1 MKQIPLSLA
10 PRTQRSLDNFI
21 AGANEAAL
29 RHLRALT
36 AGSAPVYLWGPAGSG
51 KTHVI
56 QAVVHRFQAG
66 GATVGWFGDA
76 DPLPWRHDEGRS
88 LIVLDA
94 CERLGAEQQHA
105 AFALLAQAAGSGT
118 TVLAAGR
125 VPPVDLPLR
134 EDLRTRLAWGH
145 VFALQPLSDTE
156 VRVALRRESDNLGA
170 YLPDEVLDY
179 LLSRFERNLQNL
191 MALLARLNEFS
202 LAEKRPFSVPLL
214 KRMLLEEEGLHRS
227 HMP

>member
-10 PRTQRSLDNFI
+10 PPAQRSFDNFI

-29 RHLRALT
+29 THLRALA
-36 AGSAPVYLWGPAGSG
+36 AGSDPVYLWGPAGCG
-51 KTHVI
+51 KTHVM
-56 QAVVHRFQAG
+56 QALVHRFQAS
-66 GATVGWFGDA
+66 GATVGWFGNA
-76 DPLPWRHDEGRS
+76 EPLPWQHDDSRS

-94 CERLGAEQQHA
+94 CERLGDEQQQA

-145 VFALQPLSDTE
+145 VFALQPLSDAE
-156 VRVALRRESDNLGA
+156 VRAALRRESDNLGA
-170 YLPDEVLDY
+170 YLSDEVLDY
-179 LLSRFERNLQNL
+179 LLSRFERNLQHL

-202 LAEKRPFSVPLL
+202 LAEKRTFSVPLL
-214 KRMLLEEEGLHRS
+214 KKMLLEEDLLHRKQR
-227 HMP
+227 P